1 MARVGVDVGGTNT
14 DLVLEADHG
23 VYFHKVAS
31 TPSDQ
36 SDGVLVGLRE
46 LCEQADVKPSDI
58 DLIVHGTTVATN
70 VTLENDGAEVGM
82 ITTRNFRDILHIGR
96 HKRPYNFSLHFDV
109 PWQSRPLIKRRNRI
123 AVTECIRP
131 PTGDIETPLNEDE
144 ILEAVALFK
153 KRGIRSVVIGF
164 MFSFLN
170 DSHERRAKAIVEKE
184 MPDAFVCASSDVAN
198 VLREYE
204 RFSTAAMNGFVGPRT
219 SFYLNNLKDKLNRE
233 GFNANLRII
242 QSNGGIATVET
253 CSQRAV
259 TMLMSGPAG
268 GVIGGKSEA
277 VACNTQNI
285 ITVDIGGTSADISTI
300 TDGQIKI
307 MNPRDT
313 YVSGHPVLIPMID
326 LVTIGAGGGSIAYID
341 SAGGFHVGPRSAGA
355 DPGPACYGR
364 GGVEPTVTDAQV
376 SLGRLDP
383 DKMLGGDL
391 PLDKDLADQAIE
403 NKIARPLG
411 ISTTDAALG
420 SIRLVN
426 SNMALAIRSNSVAR
440 GVDPRDY
447 SLIPFGGAG
456 PLHGVA
462 LAEAVSAKN
471 VIVPVAP
478 GITAA
483 MGLLQ
488 TDMQYEHA
496 RSVIASLSD
505 ITHENLTKINRVLS
519 ELLEACRKDL
529 EGDGVPVSEQH
540 FQRIAECRYHGQ
552 GFELRA
558 LIEADQVT
566 ESSMVEVIDRFHQQH
581 ELDYG
586 YAFRDGEVE
595 LITLRVIGV
604 QHVTPLRVPEVAT
617 AGKESV
623 ATAILYTQETVFDDG
638 NSYPTPRYDR
648 SQLFGGHV
656 ISGPAVVV
664 QHNSTILIPPDYTA
678 NVGQFGNL
686 TIESRLSH

>member
-364 GGVEPTVTDAQV
+364 GGERPTSADMHHWTASAIDLDSGEVRWSTTLLSAVPQHERHLKNSYASETPVTDGERLYVYFGNVGLYCLDFEGQV
-376 SLGRLDP
+376 LWSVTWDPVSTRNGWGTAASPVLHDGRIYVVNDN
-383 DKMLGGDL
+383 D
-391 PLDKDLADQAIE
+391 DQSF
-403 NKIARPLG
+403 L
-411 ISTTDAALG
+411 AALSAETG
-420 SIRLVN
+420 AEVWRVN
-426 SNMALAIRSNSVAR
+426 RDEGTNWSTPFVWEHEEGVEIVTTGTDRVRS
-440 GVDPRDY
+440 
-447 SLIPFGGAG
+447 
-456 PLHGVA
+456 
-462 LAEAVSAKN
+462 
-471 VIVPVAP
+471 
-478 GITAA
+478 
-483 MGLLQ
+483 
-488 TDMQYEHA
+488 
-496 RSVIASLSD
+496 
-505 ITHENLTKINRVLS
+505 
-519 ELLEACRKDL
+519 
-529 EGDGVPVSEQH
+529 
-540 FQRIAECRYHGQ
+540 
-552 GFELRA
+552 
-558 LIEADQVT
+558 
-566 ESSMVEVIDRFHQQH
+566 
-581 ELDYG
+581 
-586 YAFRDGEVE
+586 
-595 LITLRVIGV
+595 
-604 QHVTPLRVPEVAT
+604 
-617 AGKESV
+617 
-623 ATAILYTQETVFDDG
+623 
-638 NSYPTPRYDR
+638 
-648 SQLFGGHV
+648 
-656 ISGPAVVV
+656 
-664 QHNSTILIPPDYTA
+664 
-678 NVGQFGNL
+678 
-686 TIESRLSH
+686 